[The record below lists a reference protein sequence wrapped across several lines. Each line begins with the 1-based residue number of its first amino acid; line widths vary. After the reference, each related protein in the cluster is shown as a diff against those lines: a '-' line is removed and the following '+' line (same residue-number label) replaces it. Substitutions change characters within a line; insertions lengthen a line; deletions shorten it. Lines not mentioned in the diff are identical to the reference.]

1 MIIKQIKWLQCVN
14 IRNRT
19 YYFFNDMINL
29 SDFDSSLVKID
40 KKSYK
45 DINVYFIGYIT
56 INKID
61 DYENIHSVNPLYLII
76 HSAAGHFKE
85 KNDEKYLILDLA
97 DKYEEAW
104 SEIKSEIKTII
115 GGKELFDQKKTTL
128 ELELILTI
136 ICL

>member
-14 IRNRT
+14 IRNCT

-85 KNDEKYLILDLA
+85 KNDEKYLILDLT

-104 SEIKSEIKTII
+104 SEIESEIKTII
-115 GGKELFDQKKTTL
+115 GGKELFDKKKL
-128 ELELILTI
+128 H
-136 ICL
+136 

>member
-1 MIIKQIKWLQCVN
+1 MTTDVKSVN
-14 IRNRT
+14 IRNHT

-85 KNDEKYLILDLA
+85 KNDEKYLILDLT

-104 SEIKSEIKTII
+104 SEIESEIKTII
-115 GGKELFDQKKTTL
+115 GGKELFDKKKL
-128 ELELILTI
+128 H
-136 ICL
+136 

>member
-14 IRNRT
+14 IRNRK

-115 GGKELFDQKKTTL
+115 GGKELFDQKKL
-128 ELELILTI
+128 H
-136 ICL
+136 

>member
-61 DYENIHSVNPLYLII
+61 DYENIHSVNPLYLIT

-115 GGKELFDQKKTTL
+115 GGKELFDQKKL
-128 ELELILTI
+128 H
-136 ICL
+136 

>member
-56 INKID
+56 INKND

-97 DKYEEAW
+97 DKYEEAS

-115 GGKELFDQKKTTL
+115 GGKELFDQKKL
-128 ELELILTI
+128 H
-136 ICL
+136 

>member
-29 SDFDSSLVKID
+29 SDFDSILVKID

-115 GGKELFDQKKTTL
+115 GGKELFDQKKL
-128 ELELILTI
+128 H
-136 ICL
+136 

>member
-40 KKSYK
+40 KNSYK

-115 GGKELFDQKKTTL
+115 GGKELFDQKKL
-128 ELELILTI
+128 H
-136 ICL
+136 

>member
-14 IRNRT
+14 IRNRK

-56 INKID
+56 INKND

-115 GGKELFDQKKTTL
+115 GGKELFDQKKL
-128 ELELILTI
+128 H
-136 ICL
+136 

>member
-45 DINVYFIGYIT
+45 DINVYFTGYIT

-61 DYENIHSVNPLYLII
+61 DYENIHCVNPLYLII
-76 HSAAGHFKE
+76 HSAVGHFKE

-115 GGKELFDQKKTTL
+115 GGKELFDQKKL
-128 ELELILTI
+128 H
-136 ICL
+136 

>member
-1 MIIKQIKWLQCVN
+1 MIIKQLKWLQCVN
-14 IRNRT
+14 IRNST

-76 HSAAGHFKE
+76 HSAAGNFKE

-115 GGKELFDQKKTTL
+115 GGKELFDQKKL
-128 ELELILTI
+128 H
-136 ICL
+136 

>member
-14 IRNRT
+14 IRNRK

-76 HSAAGHFKE
+76 HSAAGHFK
-85 KNDEKYLILDLA
+85 
-97 DKYEEAW
+97 
-104 SEIKSEIKTII
+104 
-115 GGKELFDQKKTTL
+115 
-128 ELELILTI
+128 
-136 ICL
+136 

>member
-56 INKID
+56 INKND

-97 DKYEEAW
+97 DKYEEAS
-104 SEIKSEIKTII
+104 SEINSEIKTII
-115 GGKELFDQKKTTL
+115 CGKELFDQKKL
-128 ELELILTI
+128 H
-136 ICL
+136 

>member
-14 IRNRT
+14 IRNRK

-115 GGKELFDQKKTTL
+115 GGKEMFDQKKL
-128 ELELILTI
+128 H
-136 ICL
+136 

>member
-97 DKYEEAW
+97 DKYEEAS

-115 GGKELFDQKKTTL
+115 GGKELFDQKKL
-128 ELELILTI
+128 H
-136 ICL
+136 

>member
-1 MIIKQIKWLQCVN
+1 MIIKHIKWLQCVN

-115 GGKELFDQKKTTL
+115 GGKELFDQKKL
-128 ELELILTI
+128 H
-136 ICL
+136 

>member
-115 GGKELFDQKKTTL
+115 GGKEMFDQKKL
-128 ELELILTI
+128 H
-136 ICL
+136 

>member
-115 GGKELFDQKKTTL
+115 GGKELFNQKKL
-128 ELELILTI
+128 H
-136 ICL
+136 

>member
-14 IRNRT
+14 IRNRK

-97 DKYEEAW
+97 DKYEEAS

-115 GGKELFDQKKTTL
+115 GGKELFDQKKL
-128 ELELILTI
+128 H
-136 ICL
+136 